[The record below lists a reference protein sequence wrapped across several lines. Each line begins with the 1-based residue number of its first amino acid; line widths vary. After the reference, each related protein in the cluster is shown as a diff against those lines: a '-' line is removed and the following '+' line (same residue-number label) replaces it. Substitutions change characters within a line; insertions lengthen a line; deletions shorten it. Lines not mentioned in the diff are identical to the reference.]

1 MSIPEHHISHC
12 HVMTRDDTRGHL
24 LNISVRRQKG
34 APVIVRNSYRTPEA
48 MNNKVSRIDPAVHG
62 PLGNIQILGEAL
74 NGPEGPIFG
83 LRLSWHGHRSSHL
96 GRGI

>member
-24 LNISVRRQKG
+24 LNISVLRQKG
-34 APVIVRNSYRTPEA
+34 VPVIVRNSYRTPEA

-62 PLGNIQILGEAL
+62 PLGNIQILGDSL
-74 NGPEGPIFG
+74 DGPERFDFG
-83 LRLSWHGHRSSHL
+83 LRLARHGHYLLRL
-96 GRGI
+96 GRGV